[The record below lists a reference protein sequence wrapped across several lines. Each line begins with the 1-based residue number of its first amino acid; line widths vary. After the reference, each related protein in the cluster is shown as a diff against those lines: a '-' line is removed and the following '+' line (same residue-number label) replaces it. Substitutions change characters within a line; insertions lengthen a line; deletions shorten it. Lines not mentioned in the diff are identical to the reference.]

1 MIGIIAL
8 CLSATAWADTFT
20 GTVNKSAGG
29 GTSTTAS
36 TTSTT
41 DDCVILKGTSLGT
54 TVIKACRG
62 SHQTYADDGSLV
74 GTVTKTGGSGG
85 GDPGGKHQN
94 GPVTRVRHILDMGDG
109 SEPVGIP
116 DWLFVT
122 KGDPSFM
129 LPDGTTPT
137 GITFHWY
144 NTITNSEG
152 IYVWANPLATGEI
165 WFYGN
170 DTAGFTLYS
179 YDVHMGVFSM
189 GGKMPQK
196 NPQVMRALP

>member
-1 MIGIIAL
+1 M
-8 CLSATAWADTFT
+8 
-20 GTVNKSAGG
+20 
-29 GTSTTAS
+29 
-36 TTSTT
+36 
-41 DDCVILKGTSLGT
+41 
-54 TVIKACRG
+54 
-62 SHQTYADDGSLV
+62 
-74 GTVTKTGGSGG
+74 TKTGGSGG

-122 KGDPSFM
+122 KGDPRISDGIHPWSQLHEINGWWVLPDGFM